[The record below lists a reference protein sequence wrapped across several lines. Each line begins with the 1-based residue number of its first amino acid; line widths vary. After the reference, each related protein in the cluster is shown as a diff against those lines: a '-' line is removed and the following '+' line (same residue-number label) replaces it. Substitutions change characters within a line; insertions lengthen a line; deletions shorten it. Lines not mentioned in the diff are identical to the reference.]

1 MKYLVFSHGFGV
13 SKDSNGMFTDIAR
26 SLSEY
31 RPIMFDYNEIY
42 DDKGLTKVYSYKR
55 QAKLLNTQIN
65 KIYKKDPKAEVVVVA
80 HSQGAIVAGL
90 CKQKIA
96 KVILLAPP
104 TTVSARRSKLRPNRR
119 VRKDGSVMIYKKNG
133 SRILLTAGFM
143 WGLKLT
149 NPIKIYDKLASRTP
163 TFIIA
168 AKQDEMIRRPD
179 FSALKNAKIYT
190 INGDHNFSGDNR
202 KSLISTIYSILI
214 RKF

>member
-90 CKQKIA
+90 CKQKAA

-168 AKQDEMIRRPD
+168 AKQDEMVNNTNLSKVISSKVYEID
-179 FSALKNAKIYT
+179 
-190 INGDHNFSGDNR
+190 GDHNFTGENR
-202 KSLISTIYSILI
+202 KRLLEALSGILT
-214 RKF
+214 